1 MSDLHEGWCI
11 VSNSVIT
18 LTTDFGVIDPYVG
31 AMKGSILRIN
41 PIATI
46 LDVTH
51 QIIPQNLLQASFLLA
66 HSYRAYPSQAIH
78 VVVIDPGVGSLRRPL
93 LLDTPHGRFVAP
105 DNGVLSHVL
114 LRSMSGYPEQGGQS
128 VIPAGWKAFHLT
140 NENYWLHPVSPTFHG
155 RDVFAPVA
163 AHLSLGVASNCLG
176 QQIYEAVCLPLSDVN
191 WEQGKINGKIT
202 HVDRFGNMITDIPK
216 RLLDSITRVEIH
228 VNGHVIKG
236 VHSYY
241 AEGDG
246 LMALVG
252 SYDTLE
258 IAVKNGSAADAL
270 LGHIGDGVLVVDKS

>member
-1 MSDLHEGWCI
+1 MSDLHEEWCI

-78 VVVIDPGVGSLRRPL
+78 VVVIDPDVGSLRRPL

-114 LRSMSGYPEQGGQS
+114 LRSM
-128 VIPAGWKAFHLT
+128 
-140 NENYWLHPVSPTFHG
+140 
-155 RDVFAPVA
+155 
-163 AHLSLGVASNCLG
+163 
-176 QQIYEAVCLPLSDVN
+176 
-191 WEQGKINGKIT
+191 
-202 HVDRFGNMITDIPK
+202 
-216 RLLDSITRVEIH
+216 
-228 VNGHVIKG
+228 
-236 VHSYY
+236 
-241 AEGDG
+241 
-246 LMALVG
+246 
-252 SYDTLE
+252 
-258 IAVKNGSAADAL
+258 
-270 LGHIGDGVLVVDKS
+270 